1 MQTVIL
7 QLEIMCDKMIKNE
20 LKLLNLN
27 YLMEII
33 MFASEENIMAK
44 FKSKIKD
51 FTLVVRV
58 KLGSGE
64 TLNEGEFDFFTRK
77 YMRGLLQAQKIGNNK
92 LEYTGPSGT
101 SLTKRLK
108 APINKYDFFYIVE
121 QMIDMLGKMSMA
133 QLPINRLNFDLNN
146 IFINEQTKELQ
157 FIYLPIVEYQNQQVN
172 MFNVVYEIINAAHS
186 ATEQNDGY
194 IERFTYFMRGL
205 QYFNPA
211 QIEAYISN
219 EDRRVVDV
227 IKKHNPG
234 QSGFMTDKPK
244 DYYEHYDNKNVNA
257 NNYSNV
263 NANNYNN
270 VNDSEAT
277 GLLYD
282 DNATTLLVDDNATTL
297 LVEDEVHYPS
307 VFRVSTNE
315 NIDINK
321 PVFRLGKEKSYCDYF
336 VNNNSAVSRSHADII
351 TRGNEYYIMDLNS
364 TNKTYINGV
373 KLVPNEE
380 KELHD
385 GDNVRLGNE
394 EFVFHI

>member
-1 MQTVIL
+1 
-7 QLEIMCDKMIKNE
+7 
-20 LKLLNLN
+20 
-27 YLMEII
+27 
-33 MFASEENIMAK
+33 MAK

-51 FTLVVRV
+51 FTLAVRV
-58 KLGSGE
+58 NLGSGE

-77 YMRGLLQAQKIGNNK
+77 YIRGLLQARKIGNNK
-92 LEYTGPSGT
+92 LEYTGPSGI

-108 APINKYDFFYIVE
+108 APVNKYDFLYVME
-121 QMIDMLGKMSMA
+121 QIIDMLGKMSMA
-133 QLPINRLNFDLNN
+133 QLTINRINFDLNN

-157 FIYLPIVEYQNQQVN
+157 FIYLPIVEYQNQQIN
-172 MFNVVYEIINAAHS
+172 MFNVVYEIIGKAHPV
-186 ATEQNDGY
+186 AEQNDGY
-194 IERFTYFMRGL
+194 IERFTCFMRGL
-205 QYFNPA
+205 QYFYPA

-257 NNYSNV
+257 N
-263 NANNYNN
+263 
-270 VNDSEAT
+270 DSEAT

-282 DNATTLLVDDNATTL
+282 DNATMVLVDDNATTL
-297 LVEDEVHYPS
+297 LVENEIHYPS

-321 PVFRLGKEKSYCDYF
+321 PVFRLGKERSYCDYF

-364 TNKTYINGV
+364 TNKTFINGV